1 MSLDSAFFVSAT
13 IHSRPVELP
22 DGSKYDLHFKEIP
35 AVEFAK
41 YRLDQSSEDA
51 DTKVGAVAKLICASL
66 CEADGKPALSYAKA
80 LQLKAGAMNALLAA
94 VIDVNSAGNVGNA
107 SAPGE
112 ATGSG
117 TSSPSRSEDEPST
130 SGNA

>member
-1 MSLDSAFFVSAT
+1 MSLDSAFFVSPT
-13 IHSRPVELP
+13 IHPRPVELP
-22 DGSKYDLHFKEIP
+22 DGSKHTLHFKEVP

-41 YRLDQSSEDA
+41 YRLDQESEDA
-51 DTKVGAVAKLICASL
+51 NVKVGAVAKLICASI
-66 CEADGKPALSYAKA
+66 CEEDGKPALSYAKA

-94 VIDVNSAGNVGNA
+94 VIDVNSAGNAGNA

-117 TSSPSRSEDEPST
+117 TSSPSHSEDEQSA